1 MSSSSS
7 AGPSRPRVITLT
19 ADQLLGTSLTPARP
33 HKQSKNSNAPRV
45 LTIEDLLGPGLT
57 VARPPPRPPAPKP
70 VARPPPR
77 PSPRAS
83 SSTRSAPN
91 PRLVRVT
98 ADEVLRTGIPVRTL
112 QAVKA
117 RSGQARVLTAEE
129 LLAAGSSRSSAQSRG
144 RATSA
149 AGPNGSGSSRS
160 SGTTAGGSTQSTGT
174 QAGGSS
180 RNLRQAAGSSN
191 GGDAHSRTPR
201 SGQARRSNSLG
212 STRTLPMYTQEPG
225 ESEVVIDRG
234 ATELEDDDTV
244 PITVVSP
251 VDEDASEAHPPDGS
265 PVNADSSNVAS
276 SPPASPVD
284 GEGLS
289 LSRQQSPVG
298 SASPQGLPSSLPSTN
313 HLPPWSALYPDA
325 APSYEAAM
333 STPNLHIYPDS
344 PANTPLPSS
353 PALSPSSPSSPLM
366 TAASPAPASDAPAPP
381 SESSI
386 PPPALAAPVPR
397 PTVRIQSSQAS
408 SPSPSPRSPASP
420 VSSPG
425 TDGADT
431 PRRRFGFMSLFHS
444 RSSTR
449 LRSHSHSHLQQASDS
464 RNPVASHSHSRTG
477 SASAASSP
485 RVASPD
491 LLAPAGAGHCTR
503 AFHRLSQSASGSMLD
518 LLAVAPR
525 TRSRSR
531 SRSRADE

>member
-33 HKQSKNSNAPRV
+33 HKQSKNTNAPRV

-57 VARPPPRPPAPKP
+57 VARPPPKPPAPKP
-70 VARPPPR
+70 AVRPA
-77 PSPRAS
+77 PRAHA

-112 QAVKA
+112 QAVKV

-129 LLAAGSSRSSAQSRG
+129 LLAAGSSRSAAQSRG
-144 RATSA
+144 RAASA
-149 AGPNGSGSSRS
+149 AAAGQSSSSGSSRT
-160 SGTTAGGSTQSTGT
+160 SGITAGGSTQSTGS
-174 QAGGSS
+174 QSAGSS
-180 RNLRQAAGSSN
+180 RNPRPATATNGS
-191 GGDAHSRTPR
+191 GDAHARAPR

-234 ATELEDDDTV
+234 ATELEDDDTATV
-244 PITVVSP
+244 PITVISP
-251 VDEDASEAHPPDGS
+251 VDENASETRTADNS
-265 PVNADSSNVAS
+265 PVDGDPNITAY
-276 SPPASPVD
+276 SPPASPVQL
-284 GEGLS
+284 EEPS
-289 LSRQQSPVG
+289 ASRQQSPVG
-298 SASPQGLPSSLPSTN
+298 SASPQVLPSSLPSTS

-344 PANTPLPSS
+344 PANVPLPSS
-353 PALSPSSPSSPLM
+353 PVLSPSSPSSPVM
-366 TAASPAPASDAPAPP
+366 TAASPAHAPAPSALAP
-381 SESSI
+381 SSASPS
-386 PPPALAAPVPR
+386 PPPAPASPVPR
-397 PTVRIQSSQAS
+397 PTTST
-408 SPSPSPRSPASP
+408 PSPSPRSPASP

-431 PRRRFGFMSLFHS
+431 PRRRFGFI
-444 RSSTR
+444 STR
-449 LRSHSHSHLQQASDS
+449 LRSHSHSH
-464 RNPVASHSHSRTG
+464 SHLPPPNSTSPTPTPTRGHSRTG

-491 LLAPAGAGHCTR
+491 LLAPAGHGTR

-518 LLAVAPR
+518 LLAVVPR
-525 TRSRSR
+525 ARSR